1 MYANARRMGWRATLF
16 IMVGIQALSVGSFFF
31 ALPFIPFQVEALGVH
46 DRAAVDLWSG
56 VIFSINAL
64 TGALFAPLWG
74 DVADRVGRKA
84 MVVRS
89 SIFGGLTAALMA
101 FSPNVW
107 ILTTSRALMGVAGG
121 FTSAATALVSS
132 IVPESELGFALGW
145 MTTGQIVGQLL
156 GPLVGGVFTDATH
169 DYRSVY
175 LLTTLG
181 TWTCALLCWRF
192 VREDFARP
200 PAASSK
206 RLPIWRQFAV
216 IVSAPE
222 MLPMFGVLV
231 LGQVAILSTQP
242 VIALYV
248 REMVGPSPA
257 IGGYVGASFAVMGV
271 ADLLASPFL
280 GKRSDR
286 IGYRRVLLISIAGA
300 ALFTIPQAFVHDIWT
315 FMALRFGVGI
325 FLGGIIPTA
334 AAWIGRQFP
343 AEQRGRVYGV
353 TYSALFLGQFAGPT
367 FGGALAARFGIA
379 SVFIATGA
387 FMILNFVWVARG
399 VRPPTA
405 ASLGSP
411 G

>member
-1 MYANARRMGWRATLF
+1 MMKWRTTLF

-46 DRAAVDLWSG
+46 DPAAVDLWSG
-56 VIFSINAL
+56 IIFSINAL

-89 SIFGGLTAALMA
+89 SIFGGLTAVLMA

-107 ILTTSRALMGVAGG
+107 VLTTSRALMGVAGG
-121 FTSAATALVSS
+121 FTSAATALVGSV
-132 IVPESELGFALGW
+132 VPESELGFALGW
-145 MTTGQIVGQLL
+145 MTTGQIVGTLL
-156 GPLVGGVFTDATH
+156 GPLAGGVFVDASH
-169 DYRSVY
+169 NYRSVY
-175 LLTTLG
+175 LLTALG
-181 TWTCALLCWRF
+181 TWTCAFLCWRF
-192 VREDFARP
+192 VREEFSR
-200 PAASSK
+200 AAQASTP
-206 RLPIWRQFAV
+206 RLPIWRQFAAV
-216 IVSAPE
+216 LRTPE
-222 MLPMFGVLV
+222 MMPMFAVLV

-248 REMVGPSPA
+248 RQMVGPSPL
-257 IGGYVGASFAVMGV
+257 IGGYVGASFAAMGI
-271 ADLLASPFL
+271 ADLMASPFL
-280 GKRSDR
+280 GKRSDK

-300 ALFTIPQAFVHDIWT
+300 AIFTIPQAFVHNIWA

-334 AAWIGRQFP
+334 VAWIGRQFP

-353 TYSALFLGQFAGPT
+353 VYSAMFFGQFVGPT

-379 SVFIATGA
+379 SVFVATGA
-387 FMILNFVWVARG
+387 FMVLNLLWVARG
-399 VRPPTA
+399 VRAPNA
-405 ASLGSP
+405 AS
-411 G
+411 

>member
-1 MYANARRMGWRATLF
+1 MMRWRTTLW

-31 ALPFIPFQVEALGVH
+31 ALPFIPFQVEELGIH
-46 DRAAVDLWSG
+46 DPAAVALWSG
-56 VIFSINAL
+56 IIFSINAL

-89 SIFGGLTAALMA
+89 SIFGGLTAAMMA

-121 FTSAATALVSS
+121 FTSAATALVGS

-145 MTTGQIVGQLL
+145 MTTGQIAGTLL
-156 GPLVGGVFTDATH
+156 GPLVGGAVVDATH
-169 DYRSVY
+169 NYRSIY

-181 TWTCALLCWRF
+181 TWTSAFLCWRF
-192 VREDFARP
+192 VREDFTR
-200 PAASSK
+200 AAPSSTP
-206 RLPIWRQFAV
+206 RLPIWRQFAAV
-216 IVSAPE
+216 VRTPE
-222 MLPMFGVLV
+222 MMPMFAVLV
-231 LGQVAILSTQP
+231 LGQVAILATQP

-248 REMVGPSPA
+248 REMVGPSPL
-257 IGGYVGASFAVMGV
+257 IGAYVGASFAVMGI

-300 ALFTIPQAFVHDIWT
+300 AICTVPQAFVHDIRA
-315 FMALRFGVGI
+315 FLALRFGVGI

-334 AAWIGRQFP
+334 VAWIGRQFP

-353 TYSALFLGQFAGPT
+353 VYSAMFFGQFVGPS

-379 SVFIATGA
+379 SVFLATGA
-387 FMILNFVWVARG
+387 FMVLNLVWVARG
-399 VRPPTA
+399 VRHK
-405 ASLGSP
+405 
-411 G
+411 